1 LGHPKEAT
9 LSRRSLPTAAAAIV
23 LAGLAAPFASAQTDP
38 TRLSRDVVPTFE
50 SVRLSVD
57 PTRPEFTGAV
67 HVELKVVRPASTFAF
82 HAEGPVV
89 SALKLRG
96 PAGEVS
102 ARQAAGG
109 RGVVRVQTDRPLAP
123 GAYTLDLE
131 FKAPFDTHSVGLYR
145 TEAGPDWYAYTQ
157 FEATDARRAFP
168 CWDEP
173 SFKIPYQI
181 TLTVPAANLA
191 VSNTPVESETP
202 AGASKTIVF
211 KRTPPLPS
219 YLLAVA
225 VGPFDTVPITGMS
238 VPGRVVTVKGKG
250 GLAAEAARVTPP
262 LLGALERYFG
272 RPYPF
277 EKLDLLAV
285 PEYWPGA
292 MENPG
297 AITFAD
303 AILLIDPKGAS
314 VAQRRTLIEVTA
326 HEIAHM
332 WFGDLVTMA
341 WWDDLWLN
349 ESFASWMGDKVTQ
362 EAFKETEVETRSV
375 EGAQKAMNTERLTTR
390 SIRQPVGAMDNLL
403 QAADELAYQK
413 GEAVLGMFE
422 AWLGPDAFRKGIRD
436 YLAAHEWG
444 NATAADLW
452 GALSKASGKD
462 VGKAMGTFLDQPGV
476 PVVTA
481 LLVDDG
487 KAVRLTQQ
495 RFVLA
500 GVKAPPALWQIPVGV
515 KFSDGGV
522 VQTKTFLLTSA
533 SQDFKLG
540 VQNKL
545 VDWIHPNAGERGYYR
560 WSVARPLLTTMAEE
574 AATRLDTRERIGFV
588 GNLSAL
594 LDAGL
599 LHGGDYLRLLAS
611 FAADPD
617 PLVVSAVMTALDE
630 ARTALVTAETRQA
643 FATYVQRT
651 LGKALERIG
660 PAPRPGEAESAAALR
675 PTLLWWLA
683 VYGSDPRIQA
693 YATELVNAYFAN
705 PGQADPG
712 TSGVALE
719 IVAAT
724 AGDRALFD
732 RIRKRLETATV
743 PVERTRLFAALGR
756 LRDPALAEEAL
767 SIPGMT
773 FQEGGAIIKTMAASA
788 EGSQRVFAYHRRHYD
803 ELAQRLPPMF
813 LAFLPNY
820 ALGQACSEDRLTA
833 VHAFYADPKRNVA
846 GTDKELAMR
855 EEEVRGCIGLRTRE
869 APSAAMYL
877 RTIDPR

>member
-1 LGHPKEAT
+1 M
-9 LSRRSLPTAAAAIV
+9 RCRSLPPAALALV
-23 LAGLAAPFASAQTDP
+23 LAALGPALASAQTDP
-38 TRLSRDVVPTFE
+38 TRLSRDVVPTAE
-50 SVRLSVD
+50 SVRLTVD
-57 PTRPEFTGAV
+57 PARSEFTGTA

-82 HAEGPVV
+82 HAEGPVL

-96 PAGEVS
+96 PAGDVAARHAS
-102 ARQAAGG
+102 AG

-131 FKAPFDTHSVGLYR
+131 FKTPFDSHSVGLYR
-145 TEAGPDWYAYTQ
+145 TQAGADWYAFTQ

-173 SFKIPYQI
+173 SFKIPYQL
-181 TLTVPAANLA
+181 TVTVPAASLA
-191 VSNTPVESETP
+191 VSNTPVESDTP
-202 AGASKTIVF
+202 AGASRTVVF

-219 YLLAVA
+219 YLLALA
-225 VGPFDTVPITGMS
+225 VGPFDTVPIAGMS

-250 GLAAEAARVTPP
+250 PLAAEAARVTPP
-262 LLGALERYFG
+262 LLAALEKYFG

-277 EKLDLLAV
+277 EKLDLIAV

-303 AILLIDPKGAS
+303 QILLIDPAGAT
-314 VAQRRTLIEVTA
+314 VAQRRLMIEVNA

-375 EGAQKAMNTERLTTR
+375 EGAQKAMNTDARLTTR
-390 SIRQPVGAMDNLL
+390 AIRQPVGAMDNLL

-422 AWLGPDAFRKGIRD
+422 AWLGPDVFRAGVRD

-444 NATAADLW
+444 NATAGDLW
-452 GALSKASGKD
+452 SALSKASGKD
-462 VGKAMGTFLDQPGV
+462 VGKSMATFLDQPGV
-476 PVVTA
+476 PVVNA

-487 KAVRLTQQ
+487 KSVRLSQQ
-495 RFVLA
+495 RFVRA
-500 GVKAPPALWQIPVGV
+500 GVKAPPAQWHIPVGV

-540 VQNKL
+540 IRNQT
-545 VDWIHPNAGERGYYR
+545 VDWIHPNSGERGYYR
-560 WSVARPLLTTMAEE
+560 WTVARALLTTMAEE
-574 AATRLDTRERIGFV
+574 AATRLDTRERVGFV
-588 GNLSAL
+588 GNLSAI

-599 LHGGDYLRLLAS
+599 LRGADYLRLLAS

-617 PLVVSAVMTALDE
+617 PLVVSAVVTALDE
-630 ARTALVTAETRQA
+630 ARTALITPETRGA

-651 LGKALERIG
+651 LGKPLERIG
-660 PAPRPGEAESAAALR
+660 PAPRPGEPGSVAALR

-683 VYGSDPRIQA
+683 VYGNDPRFQEYAQA
-693 YATELVNAYFAN
+693 LVSTYFAD
-705 PGQADPG
+705 PARADPAL
-712 TSGVALE
+712 SGIALQ
-719 IVAAT
+719 IAAAT

-732 RIRKRLETATV
+732 RIRKRLDSTAV
-743 PVERTRLFAALGR
+743 PAERGRLFAALGR

-773 FQEGGAIIKTMAASA
+773 FQEGGAIIKAMSASA

-820 ALGQACSEDRLTA
+820 ALGQACSEERLA
-833 VHAFYADPKRNVA
+833 PVHDFYADPKRNVA

-855 EEEVRGCIGLRTRE
+855 EEEVRDCIGLRARE
-869 APSAAMYL
+869 APSAATYL

>member
-1 LGHPKEAT
+1 LGHPKEAA
-9 LSRRSLPTAAAAIV
+9 LRPRSLSALVLVVAA
-23 LAGLAAPFASAQTDP
+23 LAPSPGLAQTDP
-38 TRLSRDVVPTFE
+38 SRLGRDVLPTFE
-50 SVRLSVD
+50 SVRLTVD
-57 PTRPEFTGAV
+57 PARPEFTGSA
-67 HVELKVVRPASTFAF
+67 HVELKVVRETATFAF
-82 HAEGPVV
+82 HADGPVV

-96 PAGEVS
+96 AAGEVS
-102 ARQAAGG
+102 VRTAAAGRDLVRIQAA
-109 RGVVRVQTDRPLAP
+109 RPLPP
-123 GAYTLDLE
+123 GSYTLDME

-145 TEAGPDWYAYTQ
+145 TQAGADWYAFTQ

-173 SFKIPYQI
+173 SFKIPYQL
-181 TLTVPAANLA
+181 TLVVPAASLA

-202 AGASKTIVF
+202 AGASRTVVF

-225 VGPFDTVPITGMS
+225 VGPFDTVPIPGLS
-238 VPGRVVTVKGKG
+238 VPGRIVTVKGKA

-262 LLGALERYFG
+262 LLAALERYFG

-303 AILLIDPKGAS
+303 QILLIDPAGAS
-314 VAQRRTLIEVTA
+314 VAQRRLLIEVTA

-375 EGAQKAMNTERLTTR
+375 EGAQKAMNTDARLTTR
-390 SIRQPVGAMDNLL
+390 AIRQPVGPMDNLL

-422 AWLGPDAFRKGIRD
+422 AWLGAEVFRKGIRD

-452 GALSKASGKD
+452 SALAKASGKD
-462 VGKAMGTFLDQPGV
+462 VGKAMATFLDQPGV
-476 PVVTA
+476 PVVSA

-487 KAVRLTQQ
+487 KSVRLTQQ

-500 GVKAPPALWQIPVGV
+500 GAKAPPAQWQIPVGV

-522 VQTKTFLLTSA
+522 VQTKTFLLTSP

-540 VQNKL
+540 IKNQT
-545 VDWIHPNAGERGYYR
+545 VDWIHPNSGERGYYR
-560 WSVARPLLTTMAEE
+560 WSVARALLTTMAEK

-599 LHGGDYLRLLAS
+599 LHGGDALRLLAS

-617 PLVVSAVMTALDE
+617 PLVVSAVVTALDE
-630 ARTALVTAETRQA
+630 VRTALVTAETRGA

-651 LGKALERIG
+651 LGKTLERIG
-660 PAPRPGEAESAAALR
+660 PAARPGEPESVAALR

-683 VYGSDPRIQA
+683 VYGNDPRIQA
-693 YATELVNAYFAN
+693 YAAEIVSAYFAD
-705 PGQADPG
+705 PARVDPG
-712 TSGVALE
+712 ISGAALE

-724 AGDRALFD
+724 AGDRAFFD
-732 RIRKRLETATV
+732 RIRKRLDSATV

-773 FQEGGAIIKTMAASA
+773 FQEGGAIIKAMSSSA

-820 ALGQACSEDRLTA
+820 ALGQACSEDRLAA

-855 EEEVRGCIGLRTRE
+855 EEEVRGCIGLRARE
-869 APSAAMYL
+869 AASAATYL
-877 RTIDPR
+877 RTVDPR

>member
-9 LSRRSLPTAAAAIV
+9 LRPRALPALALA
-23 LAGLAAPFASAQTDP
+23 AGLAALAPPLASGQTDSN
-38 TRLSRDVVPTFE
+38 RLSRDVLPTFE
-50 SVRLSVD
+50 SVRLAVD
-57 PTRPEFTGAV
+57 PARPEFTGSV
-67 HVELKVVRPASTFAF
+67 HVELKVVRATNAFTF
-82 HAEGPVV
+82 HADGPVISV
-89 SALKLRG
+89 LKLRG
-96 PAGEVS
+96 PAGDVGARHS
-102 ARQAAGG
+102 AAG
-109 RGVVRVQTDRPLAP
+109 RGVVRVQADRPLAP
-123 GAYTLDLE
+123 GAYTLDVE

-145 TEAGPDWYAYTQ
+145 TQAGADWYAFTQ

-181 TLTVPAANLA
+181 TLAVPAASLA

-202 AGASKTIVF
+202 AGATRTVAF

-219 YLLAVA
+219 YLLAMA
-225 VGPFDTVPITGMS
+225 VGPFDTVPIPGMS
-238 VPGRVVTVKGKG
+238 VPGRVVTVKGQA
-250 GLAAEAARVTPP
+250 GLAAEAARVAPP

-277 EKLDLLAV
+277 EKLDLIAV

-303 AILLIDPKGAS
+303 QILLIDPAGAS
-314 VAQRRTLIEVTA
+314 VAQRRLLIEVTA

-362 EAFKETEVETRSV
+362 EAFPHTEIETRTV
-375 EGAQKAMNTERLTTR
+375 EGAQKAMNTDARLTTR
-390 SIRQPVGAMDNLL
+390 AIRQPVAAMDNLL

-413 GEAVLGMFE
+413 GQAVLGMFE
-422 AWLGPDAFRKGIRD
+422 AWLGPEVFRKGIRD
-436 YLAAHEWG
+436 YLAAHQWG

-452 GALSKASGKD
+452 GALSRASGKD
-462 VGKAMGTFLDQPGV
+462 VGKPMATFLDQPGV
-476 PVVTA
+476 PLVSAT
-481 LLVDDG
+481 LVDDG
-487 KAVRLTQQ
+487 KSVRLAQQ
-495 RFVLA
+495 RFVHA
-500 GVKAPPALWQIPVGV
+500 GVKAPPAQWQIPVAV
-515 KFSDGGV
+515 RFSESGV

-533 SQDFKLG
+533 AQDFKLG
-540 VQNKL
+540 VSRI
-545 VDWIHPNAGERGYYR
+545 VDWIHPAAGERGYYR
-560 WSVARPLLTTMAEE
+560 WSVPRPLLTTMAEQ

-594 LDAGL
+594 LDAGMVR
-599 LHGGDYLRLLAS
+599 GGDYLRLLGA

-617 PLVVSAVMTALDE
+617 PLVVSAVVTALDE
-630 ARTALVTAETRQA
+630 ARTALVTPEMRGA
-643 FATYVQRT
+643 FATYLQRT
-651 LGKALERIG
+651 LGRTLERIA
-660 PAPRPGEAESAAALR
+660 PAPRPGEPESVAALR

-683 VYGSDPRIQA
+683 VYGNDPGIQA
-693 YATELVNAYFAN
+693 YARELANAYL
-705 PGQADPG
+705 ADPASVDPG
-712 TSGVALE
+712 LSGVSLE

-724 AGDRALFD
+724 AGDRALFT
-732 RIRKRLETATV
+732 RIRTRLDATTV

-756 LRDPALAEEAL
+756 FRDPALAEEAL
-767 SIPGMT
+767 SLPGMT
-773 FQEGGAIIKTMAASA
+773 FQEGGAIIKAMAASA
-788 EGSQRVFAYHRRHYD
+788 EGSQRVFAYHRRRYD

-820 ALGQACSEDRLTA
+820 ALGQACSEDRLAA
-833 VHAFYADPKRNVA
+833 VHDFYADPKRNVA

-855 EEEVRGCIGLRTRE
+855 EEEVRGCIGLRARE
-869 APSAAMYL
+869 GPSAATYL
-877 RTIDPR
+877 RSVDPR